1 MSISFAELDGLAI
14 SRDEGAQSDY
24 SDEDGGYSLMMNL
37 FLYDGY
43 TCSID
48 GMYGRV
54 YVAFSVW

>member
-43 TCSID
+43 TCSIEIC
-48 GMYGRV
+48 YLW
-54 YVAFSVW
+54 Y